1 MKPLCIILHLAIVAT
16 SVIAIIVPP
25 EAPGTS
31 ADRKAKVDKF
41 KHNTVGFYITSSCYP
56 VDDTHSQLDT
66 LVAYPPLSHQSEVNK
81 ISADLSL
88 PNIQSW
94 VNELTNYHNRYLV
107 TDGGARSAEWFVQT
121 VSDIISNYPGSGAT
135 VRPFVHSWAQNSVI
149 ARIPGS
155 TDGPITIISAHLDSI
170 NRKDLH
176 EGRAP
181 GADDNAAAASDIL
194 EVFRVLV
201 ASKSFK
207 PRTAV
212 EFHWYSG
219 EEPGSLG
226 SQPIAKSYKDAGIQV
241 KAMMNLVLTAYIP
254 PGTQEVIALMPDYV
268 HQGLNAFLVKIIE
281 QYSTLPHI
289 SRLEIANPYRH
300 SENDTIHV
308 PGFSWSHT
316 FEFAKISLA
325 FAYELSV

>member
-41 KHNTVGFYITSSCYP
+41 KHNT
-56 VDDTHSQLDT
+56 LDT

-207 PRTAV
+207 PRTAI
-212 EFHWYSG
+212 EFHWYVCTPVRNPAVLDRS
-219 EEPGSLG
+219 PLRKATKM
-226 SQPIAKSYKDAGIQV
+226 PVYK
-241 KAMMNLVLTAYIP
+241 
-254 PGTQEVIALMPDYV
+254 
-268 HQGLNAFLVKIIE
+268 
-281 QYSTLPHI
+281 
-289 SRLEIANPYRH
+289 
-300 SENDTIHV
+300 
-308 PGFSWSHT
+308 
-316 FEFAKISLA
+316 
-325 FAYELSV
+325 

>member
-41 KHNTVGFYITSSCYP
+41 KHNT
-56 VDDTHSQLDT
+56 
-66 LVAYPPLSHQSEVNK
+66 SEVNK

-194 EVFRVLV
+194 EQAFRRLILEIV
-201 ASKSFK
+201 
-207 PRTAV
+207 R
-212 EFHWYSG
+212 YSG

-241 KAMMNLVLTAYIP
+241 KAMMNLVLTA
-254 PGTQEVIALMPDYV
+254 
-268 HQGLNAFLVKIIE
+268 
-281 QYSTLPHI
+281 
-289 SRLEIANPYRH
+289 
-300 SENDTIHV
+300 
-308 PGFSWSHT
+308 
-316 FEFAKISLA
+316 
-325 FAYELSV
+325 